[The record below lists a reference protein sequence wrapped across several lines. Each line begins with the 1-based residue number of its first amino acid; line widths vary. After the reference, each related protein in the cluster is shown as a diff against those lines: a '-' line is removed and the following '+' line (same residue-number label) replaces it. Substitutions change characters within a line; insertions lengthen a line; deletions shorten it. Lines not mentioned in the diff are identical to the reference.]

1 MSQTQEPRR
10 KPGRPKAGDDQR
22 DVRDAILDQ
31 AEACFAAAGFAG
43 ASLRDIA
50 TRAGVNQALL
60 RYYFGSKQDL
70 FDAVFRRRGGMIS
83 GRRHVLLDRAL
94 AEPEP
99 SVESLVRAYLRPQW
113 EMKQS
118 GPGGAAFIALQARVH
133 AEPEAHALELR
144 REVYDPSLKRYID
157 ALSGQ
162 LPGIPRDLVATRMAF
177 LVGAYLFMLND
188 LGRLAD
194 LSEGQIREIAEEE
207 MLEQLV
213 RFLSAGL
220 KAPGI

>member
-1 MSQTQEPRR
+1 MSQSPDARR
-10 KPGRPKAGDDQR
+10 KPGRPKAGTGRPDAR
-22 DVRDAILDQ
+22 DTILDR

-50 TRAGVNQALL
+50 AGAGVNQALL

-94 AEPEP
+94 AEPAP
-99 SVESLVRAYLRPQW
+99 TVDAILRAYLSPQW

-118 GPGGAAFIALQARVH
+118 GAAGAAFIALQARIH
-133 AEPEAHALELR
+133 AEPEAHALDLR
-144 REVYDPSLKRYID
+144 REVYDPSLKRYIE
-157 ALSGQ
+157 ALAGL
-162 LPGIPRDLVATRMAF
+162 LPQIPRDLIATRMAF
-177 LVGAYLFMLND
+177 MVGAYLFMLND
-188 LGRLAD
+188 LGRLGD
-194 LSEGQIREIAEEE
+194 LSDGQIRELPPEE

-220 KAPGI
+220 QAPIS

>member
-1 MSQTQEPRR
+1 MSQKQEPRR
-10 KPGRPKAGDDQR
+10 KPGRPKAGTDQP
-22 DVRDAILDQ
+22 DARDAILDQ
-31 AEACFAAAGFAG
+31 AEFCFAAAGFAG

-94 AEPEP
+94 AEAEP
-99 SVESLVRAYLRPQW
+99 TVETLVRAYLRPQW

-133 AEPEAHALELR
+133 AEPEAHALDLR

-157 ALSGQ
+157 ALSGL
-162 LPGIPRDLVATRMAF
+162 LPAIPRDLVATRMAF

-194 LSEGQIREIAEEE
+194 LSEGQIREIPPDD

-220 KAPGI
+220 LAPAI